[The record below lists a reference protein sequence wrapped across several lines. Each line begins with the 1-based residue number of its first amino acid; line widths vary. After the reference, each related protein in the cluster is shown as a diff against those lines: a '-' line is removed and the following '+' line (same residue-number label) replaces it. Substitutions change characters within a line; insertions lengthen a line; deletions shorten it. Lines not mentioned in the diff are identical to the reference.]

1 MALAGHELEVYEK
14 SSTFGT
20 AAPTAPADYVGP
32 PNLCIDGIND
42 VSFGPTREQLDMT
55 DFCSTTGSRERFMG
69 LKDGTISLSGDYESA
84 DLGWQ
89 EIETAFNGAS
99 NATCWIAFV
108 WDGAAGHH
116 VECVVASFEI
126 SASVDGKVEISIEAN
141 FTNAPAAIS
150 GF

>member
-1 MALAGHELEVYEK
+1 MALAGHELEVYAK

-20 AAPTAPADYVGP
+20 AAPVVGDYVGP

-42 VSFGPTREQLDMT
+42 LSFGPTREQLDMT

-99 NATCWIAFV
+99 NATCWIAIA

-116 VECVVASFEI
+116 VECVIASFEI

-141 FTNAPAAIS
+141 FTNAPAAIA